1 MHSQKTLKVEI
12 NVQNTDAQMLL
23 ILLFKNMLILTGKN
37 LSSIYTDW
45 LFGPKDTFFN
55 NFSLILHFFQDFPE
69 KV

>member
-37 LSSIYTDW
+37 LSSISTDW
-45 LFGPKDTFFN
+45 LFGPKDTF
-55 NFSLILHFFQDFPE
+55 LTILH
-69 KV
+69 